1 MTVRPAFARTVDELD
16 VRVYRTERELGRAA
30 AEEAAGILRDAI
42 DRRGEARVIIAT
54 GNSQLAFFTALRDIE
69 GVDWSKVR
77 AFHMDEYI
85 GIDERHPASFRAFL
99 RREIVDPLGVGA
111 FHLIEADEA
120 DLQRGIDAYAE
131 ALRRHPPDLCCMG
144 IGENGHLAFNDP
156 PFADF
161 DDLAVAKIVELDDVS
176 RRQQVGEGHFPDL
189 ASVPTHAVTLTIPTL
204 IAPERVLVIV
214 PERRKAEAVATALE
228 GPVSETVPASVLRR
242 VPQATLFLEP
252 GSASSWTAWA
262 FREA

>member
-1 MTVRPAFARTVDELD
+1 MTVRPAFTRTVDELD
-16 VRVYRTERELGRAA
+16 VRVYRTEQELGRAA
-30 AEEAAGILRDAI
+30 AEEAADTLRDAI
-42 DRRGEARVIIAT
+42 DRRGEARVIFAT
-54 GNSQLAFFTALRDIE
+54 GNSQLAFFASLRAVE

-85 GIDERHPASFRAFL
+85 GIDEHHPASFRAFL

-120 DLQRGIDAYAE
+120 DPQRGIDAYAE
-131 ALRRHPPDLCCMG
+131 ALNRYPPDLCCMG

-161 DDLAVAKIVELDDVS
+161 DDVAVAKIVELDAVS

-204 IAPERVLVIV
+204 IAPARVLVIV

-228 GPVSETVPASVLRR
+228 GPVTTSIPASVLRG

-252 GSASSWTAWA
+252 GSASGWTSWTSRDA
-262 FREA
+262 

>member
-1 MTVRPAFARTVDELD
+1 MTVRPAFARTVDELE
-16 VRVYRTERELGRAA
+16 VHVYRNEEELGRAA
-30 AEEAAGILRDAI
+30 AEEAARVLRDAI
-42 DRRGEARVIIAT
+42 DRRGEGRVIFAT
-54 GNSQLAFFTALRDIE
+54 GNSQLAFFAALRAVE

-111 FHLIEADEA
+111 FHPIDARD
-120 DLQRGIDAYAE
+120 DDPQRAIDAYAQ
-131 ALRRHPPDLCCMG
+131 ALRGHPPDLCCMG

-161 DDLAVAKIVELDDVS
+161 DDDAVAKIVELDEVS

-189 ASVPTHAVTLTIPTL
+189 AAVPTQAVTLTIPTL
-204 IAPERVLVIV
+204 VAPARVLVIV

-228 GPVSETVPASVLRR
+228 GPVSERVPASVLRR
-242 VPQATLFLEP
+242 VPQATLLLDP
-252 GSASSWTAWA
+252 GSASSWTGWSSRDA
-262 FREA
+262 